1 MCSMRTKETARFFP
15 KAYFLYF
22 TLFNVYFFS
31 CPFGFSQLSLLSTA
45 LFLTHT
51 MLFFWNRFELPA
63 VQNGTIHSSMPRP
76 QQVGSY
82 PQHRIVISSSNGAP
96 SAAVTPS
103 SRSHAGTNTP
113 PLHPL
118 YLSRRSS
125 ESLPSN
131 EPINGVFFT
140 RNLDSMRR
148 RRPTPNTNGNGM
160 TFTPTVEFTQF
171 GSSSSLNTRI
181 ERESHGGNELYFG
194 PPDDEADYYFL
205 TTPSHSPP
213 ILFYGVQR

>member
-1 MCSMRTKETARFFP
+1 MRAQETKRFFP

-63 VQNGTIHSSMPRP
+63 VQNGIIHSSMPRR
-76 QQVGSY
+76 QQVGSHQQY
-82 PQHRIVISSSNGAP
+82 QAVMPSSNGTSSAP
-96 SAAVTPS
+96 VTS
-103 SRSHAGTNTP
+103 SRSNVSTNTP

-118 YLSRRSS
+118 YYSRRSS
-125 ESLPSN
+125 EAMQGSTN
-131 EPINGVFFT
+131 DQINGVAFP
-140 RNLDSMRR
+140 RPLDSVRR
-148 RRPTPNTNGNGM
+148 RRAPSNNNASSTSTV
-160 TFTPTVEFTQF
+160 PTVEYTQF

-194 PPDDEADYYFL
+194 PPDDEADYYFFA
-205 TTPSHSPP
+205 TPSHSPP